1 MNMAPPPLHDLYFK
15 IDENCF
21 HQKSPL
27 TRPHPD
33 GLTFPDFGKADF
45 FCCTLS
51 ESVAEKIQEY
61 FGGAS
66 SVSENHHAA
75 DHSSPTAMD
84 DVLQDEMDLHTES
97 GSHPGLGFQSS
108 DSCLSENA
116 DNEIMILGL
125 HFEVALPNGIDF
137 RLPQLPQ
144 LLSQVAYTPRPQ
156 NKSSP
161 PIPLATIRIQV

>member
-1 MNMAPPPLHDLYFK
+1 MKIASIKNNPLLGPILMVSLF
-15 IDENCF
+15 
-21 HQKSPL
+21 L
-27 TRPHPD
+27 T
-33 GLTFPDFGKADF
+33 LEKQIL

-61 FGGAS
+61 FGGGS
-66 SVSENHHAA
+66 SVSENHHAEG
-75 DHSSPTAMD
+75 HSSPTAKYY
-84 DVLQDEMDLHTES
+84 VLQDETVLHIES

-125 HFEVALPNGIDF
+125 HFEVALHNGIDF
-137 RLPQLPQ
+137 RLPHLPQ
-144 LLSQVAYTPRPQ
+144 LLSKVLYTPRPQ

-161 PIPLATIRIQV
+161 PIFLATIRIQV